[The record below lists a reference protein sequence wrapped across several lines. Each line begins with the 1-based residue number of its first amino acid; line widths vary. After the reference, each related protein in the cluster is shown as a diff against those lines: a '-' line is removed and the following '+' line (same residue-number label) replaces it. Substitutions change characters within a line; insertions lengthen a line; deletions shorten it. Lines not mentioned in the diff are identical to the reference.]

1 MEISDLRVFCA
12 VVDEGGINR
21 AAESLHRVPSNVT
34 TRIKKLEEGLG
45 HVLFIREKNRLSLS
59 AAGEQLLQ
67 YAKPILK
74 MVEEAKSQLNQL
86 GPSGTLKVASMEAV
100 AASRL
105 TRVLQ
110 HYHHVN
116 PSVKLNMSTGPTGKL
131 LRLIEA
137 GDIDVALVADVK
149 GSAELHSVPVYDEE
163 LVLVSSL
170 FHSKIVKPQDV
181 EADQSIL
188 AFNSECA
195 YRSRLMVWLGNF
207 ATQKSVIEI
216 QSYHSLLSCVAAGMG
231 IGLVPKTLL
240 EQYAF
245 RSDIQTH
252 ALPKKFANTKTTA
265 ICRKDNM
272 TATVMAFFDEL
283 VKESN

>member
-1 MEISDLRVFCA
+1 MDISDLQVFCA

-21 AAESLHRVPSNVT
+21 AAEALHRVPSNVT
-34 TRIKKLEEGLG
+34 TRIKNLEAGLG
-45 HVLFIREKNRLSLS
+45 QTLFIREKNRLSLS

-86 GPSGTLKVASMEAV
+86 GPTGTLKVASMEAV

-105 TRVLQ
+105 TSVLQ
-110 HYHHVN
+110 HYHHGH
-116 PSVKLNMSTGPTGKL
+116 PSVNLNMSTGPTGKL
-131 LRLIEA
+131 VRLIES

-149 GSAELHSVPVYDEE
+149 RSNDFHSVPVYDEE

-170 FHSKIVKPQDV
+170 SHSPIVKPQDIA
-181 EADQSIL
+181 ADQSIL

-195 YRSRLMVWLGNF
+195 YRSRLMAWLGNL
-207 ATQKSVIEI
+207 ATQKPVIEI

-252 ALPKKFANTKTTA
+252 ALPKKIAQTKTTA

-272 TATVMAFFDEL
+272 TAAVMAFFDEL
-283 VKESN
+283 VK